1 METLQTQSRSL
12 SATSLNNDEKKLIA
26 VNLGKLVLLRQEK
39 ISNYNFEI
47 WFEYFE
53 EKGMS
58 FPEVMQAVKMA
69 GDLKRY
75 GGNLLSVGDVVDNFE
90 ANIEVEKSVSWTT
103 FLRMLSTY
111 EKKAGKDIDKL
122 CGKHIPLEYYFKHQ
136 IAIEEY
142 IDKTYLKPS
151 DSMVAEIAKNEV
163 RAQWLGWLEEAET
176 QRSNNNVLYTAISE
190 KIEELENILKLNLN
204 EN

>member
-122 CGKHIPLEYYFKHQ
+122 CGRHIPLKDYYKHQ

-163 RAQWLGWLEEAET
+163 RAQWLKWLKAQVKERDT
-176 QRSNNNVLYTAISE
+176 IQGLFE